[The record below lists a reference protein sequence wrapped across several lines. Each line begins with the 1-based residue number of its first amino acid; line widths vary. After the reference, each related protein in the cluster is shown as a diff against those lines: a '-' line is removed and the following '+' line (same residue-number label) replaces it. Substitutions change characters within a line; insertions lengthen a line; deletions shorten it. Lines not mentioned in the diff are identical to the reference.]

1 MEINMI
7 QEIRL
12 TDLREG
18 QQARVTNILASGAMR
33 RRLLD
38 LGVIEGTNIICLQ
51 KSPAGDPIA
60 FLIRGAAIAL
70 RSEDSSDIIVS
81 MVG

>member
-1 MEINMI
+1 MI

-18 QQARVTNILASGAMR
+18 QQARVTSILASGAMR

>member
-1 MEINMI
+1 MI

-18 QQARVTNILASGAMR
+18 QQGKVTNILASGAMR

-38 LGVIEGTNIICLQ
+38 LGVIEGTNIICVQ

-60 FLIRGAAIAL
+60 FLIRGATIAL

>member
-1 MEINMI
+1 MI
-7 QEIRL
+7 QQLTL

-18 QQARVTNILASGAMR
+18 QFGKVTNILASGSMR

-38 LGVIEGTNIICLQ
+38 LGVIEGTSIQCLQ
-51 KSPAGDPIA
+51 KSPCGDPIA

-70 RSEDSSDIIVS
+70 RTEDSCDIVIEMVS
-81 MVG
+81 